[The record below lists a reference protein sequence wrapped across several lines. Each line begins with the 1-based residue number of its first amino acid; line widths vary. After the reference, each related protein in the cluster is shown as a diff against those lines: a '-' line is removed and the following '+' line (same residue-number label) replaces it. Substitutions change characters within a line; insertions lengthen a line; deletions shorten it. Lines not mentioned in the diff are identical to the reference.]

1 MSDEDMWDDPD
12 YEPNGMPVGVN
23 NAVQGNAAP
32 APVQGHQVVGP
43 QMQEVYVEGR
53 PCAAPGGQSERDRA
67 YYAYVMQLLE
77 AGFSYSRSI
86 VSAHGGRADIYA
98 RPMPPSGN

>member
-1 MSDEDMWDDPD
+1 MEERP
-12 YEPNGMPVGVN
+12 PGTVG
-23 NAVQGNAAP
+23 G
-32 APVQGHQVVGP
+32 
-43 QMQEVYVEGR
+43 EG
-53 PCAAPGGQSERDRA
+53 QRDRA

-86 VSAHGGRADIYA
+86 VSQHGGRADIYA